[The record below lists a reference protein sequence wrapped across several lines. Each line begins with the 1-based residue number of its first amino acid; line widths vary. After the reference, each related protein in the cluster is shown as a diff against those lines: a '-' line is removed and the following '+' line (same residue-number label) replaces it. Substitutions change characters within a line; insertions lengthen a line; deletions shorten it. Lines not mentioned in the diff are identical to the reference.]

1 MKWFMNYIALGEAQ
15 VEHNLKICVP
25 GWKTFT
31 TDSHD
36 VWSHSLRDQIL
47 SDSSEPLVALVSTCG
62 HLKMRL
68 HLIRAYLG
76 LVSAIYCLY
85 SLRGRQL
92 PCSQRFSSAARRQ
105 ERRERSEFLL
115 AASFSL
121 FSPRQFSLRLSP
133 FRGSSLR
140 KPLALREVVSRL
152 TTSLCWRT
160 VYDLPNSLICG

>member
-76 LVSAIYCLY
+76 LVSAIYCY

-92 PCSQRFSSAARRQ
+92 SWSQRFSSAARRQ
-105 ERRERSEFLL
+105 ERREREEV
-115 AASFSL
+115 SF
-121 FSPRQFSLRLSP
+121 FSPLLSL
-133 FRGSSLR
+133 SSLLVSSR
-140 KPLALREVVSRL
+140 FAYRRFAALLLENLWHQGKSSVDWLRV
-152 TTSLCWRT
+152 CA
-160 VYDLPNSLICG
+160 GA